1 MNARLGLSIGGDG
14 LYEGGSNNVAG
25 NSSGMLGRGGM
36 AYHPSVAYL
45 MILVLL
51 EFFAVVAFR
60 FLFRTTHGG

>member
-14 LYEGGSNNVAG
+14 LYGGGSTTPG
-25 NSSGMLGRGGM
+25 NSSGMLARGGM
-36 AYHPSVAYL
+36 AYHPTVAYL
-45 MILVLL
+45 IVLVLL